1 MYIFMIPFFSLSV
14 FQWLL
19 FHHIMYLL
27 YILYFWVKWFVKLQG
42 AFGKQFCITEQ
53 ANPAV

>member
-1 MYIFMIPFFSLSV
+1 MTFV
-14 FQWLL
+14 FHQYSQVLC
-19 FHHIMYLL
+19 
-27 YILYFWVKWFVKLQG
+27 ILYFYVEWFVKLQG

>member
-1 MYIFMIPFFSLSV
+1 MLQKCYVLFIFFYV
-14 FQWLL
+14 E
-19 FHHIMYLL
+19 
-27 YILYFWVKWFVKLQG
+27 WFVKLQG